1 MMTLQFAYGTAVFL
15 VWNSIVFA
23 EQAKVVDLNEDTW
36 RIALNKE
43 WMIEF
48 YAPWCPACKN
58 FAPAWRK
65 LGEWSNDIGIN
76 TAQIDVTTSPAL
88 SGRFLVTALP
98 TIFHVINGEF
108 RQYRGPRDS
117 DALISFIEEQKWKE
131 IEPVSPW
138 KHPDSVQMAIV
149 SYFFKLSH
157 YLKEVNNV
165 MLIDYG
171 MPPWLTYVLFAIV
184 TILLGALLGLILVS
198 IIDLIFPPVS
208 QNSRKSFSQ
217 GQKNSTTAT
226 DEDARD
232 VIDDDGETETS
243 AAVLADKEDDEED
256 AQSTS
261 GTDSDEDKKCEQP
274 TSKTKQFKETSPE
287 TDIKNSSQISP
298 GIRKRKPNKSH

>member
-1 MMTLQFAYGTAVFL
+1 MTLKFIYGTAVL
-15 VWNSIVFA
+15 LLACNSIAFA
-23 EQAKVVDLNEDTW
+23 EQSKVVDLNEDNW
-36 RIALNKE
+36 RTVLDKE

-58 FAPAWRK
+58 LAPAWRK
-65 LGEWSNDIGIN
+65 LGEWSNDIGIK

-108 RQYRGPRDS
+108 RQYRGPRDADS
-117 DALISFIEEQKWKE
+117 LLSFVEEQKWKE
-131 IEPVSPW
+131 LEPVSTW
-138 KHPDSVQMAIV
+138 KHPDSAQMAVV

-208 QNSRKSFSQ
+208 QNTRKSFSQ
-217 GQKNSTTAT
+217 VQSNAAAAT

-232 VIDDDGETETS
+232 VIEDDGETATS
-243 AAVLADKEDDEED
+243 AAVPANEDDEDEEE
-256 AQSTS
+256 APSTS
-261 GTDSDEDKKCEQP
+261 EGEKFSGSDSDASNEGE
-274 TSKTKQFKETSPE
+274 KETE
-287 TDIKNSSQISP
+287 QTDIKKSPKSSP
-298 GIRKRKPNKSH
+298 EVRKRKPRKAD